1 MLHALVCLQMQ
12 KQRVVGISSQSQNA
26 LSDMY
31 EFQSIP
37 KPESDTQSKEVD
49 FYEWKRSRLGKV
61 NRKDKFEVKRGF
73 RPPEVLTFLFFC
85 QSDREYISFY
95 LKQFFDYHCSFRI
108 LILSC
113 G

>member
-12 KQRVVGISSQSQNA
+12 KKRVVGISSQSQNA

-31 EFQSIP
+31 EFQSVP

-85 QSDREYISFY
+85 QSDRGVYIF
-95 LKQFFDYHCSFRI
+95 LFETVFR
-108 LILSC
+108 LSLLVQNPHPQL
-113 G
+113 